1 MFTDFFK
8 RLTNSP
14 AHSLLPLDARLA
26 LGALLVRVA
35 KADQAYVYLEI
46 ARIDRILGRR
56 YGLNPVEAAK
66 LRATCEAIEQEAPD
80 TVRFT
85 RAIKEAVPY
94 EDRSLVIEAMWEIV
108 LADGAR
114 DAEEDALMRMVA
126 PLLGVED
133 QDSALIRQRV
143 EARLEK
149 S

>member
-8 RLTNSP
+8 RLTASAPHALP
-14 AHSLLPLDARLA
+14 ALDARLA

-35 KADQAYVYLEI
+35 KADNTYVFLEI
-46 ARIDRILGRR
+46 ARIDRILGLR

-66 LRATCEAIEQEAPD
+66 LRATCEAIEHEAPD

-94 EDRSLVIEAMWEIV
+94 EDRTSVMEALWEIV
-108 LADGAR
+108 LADGIR
-114 DAEEDALMRMVA
+114 DAEEDAMLRMIA

-133 QDSALIRQRV
+133 QDSALIRHRV
-143 EARLEK
+143 EARLSK
-149 S
+149 A